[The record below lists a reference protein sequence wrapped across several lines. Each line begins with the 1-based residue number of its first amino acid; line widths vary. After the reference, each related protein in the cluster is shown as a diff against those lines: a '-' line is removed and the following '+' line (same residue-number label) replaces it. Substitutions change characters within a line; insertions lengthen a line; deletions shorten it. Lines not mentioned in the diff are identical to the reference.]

1 VTRRPGTS
9 GSGGGAVHAAITQ
22 ISFSVSNSREARA
35 LDRIKQMAVVVCIM
49 ETGIRPN
56 GKLNGIM
63 DILFVTCIWTLFF
76 YQTPW
81 GWLERRRSRACAVQ
95 FLNDEIR
102 GILIGRFCSLF

>member
-76 YQTPW
+76 IRLRGV
-81 GWLERRRSRACAVQ
+81 GWKDDGPVHAQ
-95 FLNDEIR
+95 FS
-102 GILIGRFCSLF
+102 F